1 MNADEQGPPHSGR
14 SYRARVLLL
23 AAMAA
28 LAAAITWSLP
38 PQPQWEAYHDFADK
52 RTVLGVS
59 NFLDVVSNAPFAVV
73 GAAGLWWL
81 TRDAAAARRAK
92 GSRLGW
98 QDRCAFGAMFAGVL
112 MTAAGSGY
120 YHLAPDTAR
129 LFWDRL
135 PMAVALMGLL
145 AGLIAERIDRT
156 AGAAALVPLLL
167 LGTASVV
174 YWRWTERQG
183 AGDLRLYGFAHALPL
198 LAVLYLALA
207 LPARYLPRRSLLIA
221 LGWYTVA
228 KLLEVLDAWVFSLGG
243 IVSGHTLKHLAAAMG
258 TYWILRTIAANAAR
272 PSVA

>member
-14 SYRARVLLL
+14 SHRARVLLL
-23 AAMAA
+23 VAVAA

-59 NFLDVVSNAPFAVV
+59 NFLDVVSNLPFAVV

-81 TRDAAAARRAK
+81 IRDAAAARRGK
-92 GSRLGW
+92 SSRLGW
-98 QDRCAFGAMFAGVL
+98 QDRYTFGAMFVGVL
-112 MTAAGSGY
+112 LTAAGSGY

-145 AGLIAERIDRT
+145 AGLISERIDRN
-156 AGAAALVPLLL
+156 AGAVGLVPLLL
-167 LGTASVV
+167 LGIASVV

-198 LAVLYLALA
+198 LAALYLALA

-221 LGWYTVA
+221 LGWYAVA
-228 KLLEVLDAWVFSLGG
+228 KLLEVLDAWIFSLGG

-272 PSVA
+272 PSGA